1 MSSRVIRIFATG
13 SFTLGL
19 LGGGLLDGELN
30 AVSSARADET
40 AAIPEIVIT
49 GSREGQL
56 RTEIASSITVIG
68 REDIENIHPLHPS
81 DLLGRVPG
89 VTVQPTNGEG
99 HMTGIR
105 QPVGT
110 SAVYLYLEDG
120 VPVRA
125 SGFYNHN
132 ALYEVNLPQSGGVEV
147 IRGPGTALYGSDAI
161 GGIVNSITRKPAV
174 APEAGLT
181 LEAGS
186 FGWLRALG
194 AASGTWD
201 GLGLRADVN
210 VTHSDGW
217 RDATAYDRQSLTLRA
232 DVDLAGGHLKTV
244 LSATNIDQQTGANSA
259 LSAADYTANPVTN
272 YYPIAF
278 RAVQSV
284 RGSFDWEKEAGA
296 SLVSVIPYFRWSVM
310 DLLPTFT
317 LTFDPMIYTTGY
329 SSAGLMAKVRYD
341 VAPWRTRIIAGVDLD
356 YSPGFRRE
364 DRIAAVRNGKVYS
377 SYTNAGRI
385 YDYDVTFWQ
394 ASSYGQIETSP
405 VSDLRVTA
413 GMRFDVLGYKYD
425 NRLSNGAFA
434 TSTPF
439 GPRTFFRPADSEIDF
454 RRVTPSFGA
463 TYQVARALNLFASYK
478 QSFRIPQESQ
488 MFRPGATSDSLALKP
503 IVADSYE
510 VGIRGSVAALDF
522 DLSAYRMIKRNDILT
537 LTTGAGPAQTN
548 NGRTRHQ
555 GLEASV
561 AWRMTPQVRLTSAIG
576 FNDHV
581 YRHWVVDAATDLS
594 GKEIS
599 AAPAV
604 TANTTLEYTPAW
616 SPHLRLE
623 AEWSRVG
630 SYWMDDLNTQ
640 SYGGYDL
647 VNLRASYT
655 ISEGVDV
662 FGRVS
667 NLLDT
672 RWSTASTVSNGV
684 AQFSP
689 GLPRTAYIGLMMR
702 F

>member
-1 MSSRVIRIFATG
+1 MKFSVIRPLIV
-13 SFTLGL
+13 SLSLGV
-19 LGGGLLDGELN
+19 
-30 AVSSARADET
+30 VSAARAQDM
-40 AAIPEIVIT
+40 AAVPEIEMAEIAMPEIVIT
-49 GSREGQL
+49 GAREGQL
-56 RTEIASSITVIG
+56 RSEVASSITVIG
-68 REDIENIHPLHPS
+68 RQDIENIHPLHPS

-89 VTVQPTNGEG
+89 VTVQQTNGEG

-125 SGFYNHN
+125 SGFFNHN

-161 GGIVNSITRKPAV
+161 GGIVNAITRKPAA

-181 LEAGS
+181 VEAGS

-194 AASGTWD
+194 SMSGTWS
-201 GLGLRADVN
+201 GVGLRADVN

-217 RDATAYDRQSLTLRA
+217 RTATAYDRQSLTLRA
-232 DVDLAGGHLKTV
+232 DVELAGGRLKTV

-259 LSAADYTANPVTN
+259 LRLADYIGNATAN

-278 RAVQSV
+278 REVQSV

-296 SLVSVIPYFRWSVM
+296 SLVSLIPYFRWSTM

-317 LTFDPMIYTTGY
+317 LTFDPVTTTSGY
-329 SSAGLMAKVRYD
+329 GSGGLMAKFRHD
-341 VAPWRTRIIAGVDLD
+341 LAPWRTRIIVGADLD

-364 DRIAAVRNGKVYS
+364 DRIAAVRDGAVYA
-377 SYTNAGRI
+377 SYTNLGRI

-413 GMRFDVLGYKYD
+413 GVRFDVLGYKYD
-425 NRLSNGAFA
+425 NRLSDGAFA
-434 TSTPF
+434 TPTPF
-439 GPRTFFRPADSEIDF
+439 GPRTFFRPADTDIGF
-454 RRVTPSFGA
+454 RRVTPSLGA
-463 TYQVARALNLFASYK
+463 TYRLSPAVNVFASYK

-488 MFRPGATSDSLALKP
+488 VFRPGAASNSLALKP

-510 VGIRGSVAALDF
+510 VGVRGAVAALEV

-561 AWRMTPQVRLTSAIG
+561 AWQAGSQLRVISVIG
-576 FNDHV
+576 LSDHV
-581 YRHWVVDAATDLS
+581 YRHWIVDAATDLS
-594 GKEIS
+594 GREIS
-599 AAPAV
+599 AAPAITV
-604 TANTTLEYTPAW
+604 NTTLEYTPAW
-616 SPHLRLE
+616 LAGLRLE
-623 AEWSRVG
+623 AEWARVG

-647 VNLRASYT
+647 ANLRASYM
-655 ISEGVDV
+655 ISAGVEI

-667 NLLDT
+667 NLFDT
-672 RWSTASTVSNGV
+672 RWSTASSVSNGQ
-684 AQFSP
+684 AQFAP
-689 GLPRTAYIGLMMR
+689 GLPRTAYIGLTTR